1 MKKFLK
7 FEFTKWAMRG
17 EASGRLETWLLFLMF
32 MVARLAPLVVAA
44 GIGLHYLQVSPA
56 VDQQPSELFR
66 QA

>member
-17 EASGRLETWLLFLMF
+17 EASGRLETWLLFTMF
-32 MVARLAPLVVAA
+32 MIARLAPLVVAS
-44 GIGLHYLQVSPA
+44 GVGLHYLQGAPA
-56 VDQQPSELFR
+56 VDQLPSELFW